1 METFAIYLLKSAIW
15 LSGFTLV
22 YLFFLRNERFFVLN
36 RYYLISGVL
45 ISFLFP
51 LISVHYSVE
60 MPAIPKVDP
69 VDLGQQLNPLV
80 SQAQQV
86 IPEKIFDY
94 RIILLL
100 LYLSGL
106 LFFAFRKILHVW
118 SLFHTINKADINKLG
133 EAKLIR
139 ASGFSNSFSFFNYV
153 FINPS
158 VSETETKEIMNHE
171 LVHINQK
178 HWLDLLLTEMLC
190 LLQWAN
196 PFVWIYTRFIRL
208 NHEYLADEAALQRTA
223 DPAIYRATLL
233 NQMFKSPVFSLSNSF
248 NYSLNKNRFDMMK
261 KIIASP
267 YRKMKVFLVL
277 PVFAIVFY
285 SFAKPEYNYAEPT
298 DNFITIYQS
307 PAIVAKDVKGVV
319 LKEDGTPFQAVPIV
333 VTGTAIRAITDAS
346 GNFTITEV
354 PEDAFLVFSFR
365 GYKTQVLKAQFT
377 SVMNV
382 KMVKDPE
389 YQVPPDAPFNRST
402 DGSPVKALIVID
414 GVINESMG
422 IEGMKSINPNDIAS
436 VNVLKN
442 ESATTKYGEKGKDG
456 VIEVTTK
463 KNQPIVVVDDVVSEK
478 NRNEV
483 MTELR
488 DQVGQVKSLLPK
500 EATDK
505 YGEKGKNGA
514 IEIMTYKRAAELGI
528 KIPFRRRNPEDF
540 PTFRGDRF
548 SSFDNW
554 VISQIKYPPEATTKG
569 IEGWAHVSYTVEKDG
584 SLSNIKFTGAT
595 NPIFGD
601 LIVKIVESSPRWDP
615 AKNSEATEPFTSQI
629 SVKFVLPD
637 KVVQDEAPFV
647 VVEQMPMYPGG
658 DSELLKYIEE
668 HTQYPAEAKAN
679 DKQGRVIV
687 RFIVN
692 SEGKVEDV
700 TVLKGIDP
708 LLDAEAV
715 RVVNTLPN
723 FIPGRQGGKAVSVYY
738 MVPITFTLK

>member
-1 METFAIYLLKSAIW
+1 METFAIYLMKSAIW
-15 LSGFTLV
+15 LTGFTLV

-60 MPAIPKVDP
+60 MPALPKADP
-69 VDLGQQLNPLV
+69 VDLGQTLNPLY

-86 IPEKIFDY
+86 IPEKLFDY

-100 LYLSGL
+100 LYMSGV
-106 LFFAFRKILHVW
+106 LFFAFRKILHVR
-118 SLFHTINKADINKLG
+118 SLYRTINKADINKLG

-139 ASGFSNSFSFFNYV
+139 TSGYSNSFSFFNYV
-153 FINPS
+153 FISPS

-171 LVHINQK
+171 LVHISQK
-178 HWLDLLLTEMLC
+178 HWLDLLLTELLC

-223 DPAIYRATLL
+223 NPAVYRATLL

-261 KIIASP
+261 KIITSP
-267 YRKMKVFLVL
+267 YRKMKVLLVL

-285 SFAKPEYNYAEPT
+285 AFATPEYHYPQQDDNYL
-298 DNFITIYQS
+298 TIYQS
-307 PAIVAKDVKGVV
+307 PAIVAKDVKGNV
-319 LKEDGTPFQAVPIV
+319 LKEDGTPFQSVPIM
-333 VTGTAIRAITDAS
+333 VTGTSLRAVTDAS

-354 PEDAFLVFSFR
+354 PDDAFLVFSFR

-382 KMVKDPE
+382 KMMKDLE
-389 YQVPPDAPFNRST
+389 YQVPPAAPFNKRIT

-414 GVINESMG
+414 GVINENKG
-422 IEGMKSINPNDIAS
+422 IESINPNDIAS

-442 ESATTKYGEKGKDG
+442 ESATAKYGEKGKDG

-463 KNQPIVVVDDVVSEK
+463 KNQPIVVVDDVVSAK
-478 NRNEV
+478 NRNED
-483 MTELR
+483 T
-488 DQVGQVKSLLPK
+488 
-500 EATDK
+500 
-505 YGEKGKNGA
+505 
-514 IEIMTYKRAAELGI
+514 
-528 KIPFRRRNPEDF
+528 
-540 PTFRGDRF
+540 
-548 SSFDNW
+548 
-554 VISQIKYPPEATTKG
+554 
-569 IEGWAHVSYTVEKDG
+569 
-584 SLSNIKFTGAT
+584 
-595 NPIFGD
+595 
-601 LIVKIVESSPRWDP
+601 
-615 AKNSEATEPFTSQI
+615 
-629 SVKFVLPD
+629 
-637 KVVQDEAPFV
+637 FV

-658 DSELLKYIEE
+658 DSELLKYIAD

-679 DKQGRVIV
+679 NKQGRVII
-687 RFIVN
+687 RFIVD
-692 SEGKVEDV
+692 SEGKVEDA

-715 RVVNTLPN
+715 RVVSELPN

-738 MVPITFTLK
+738 MCPVTFTLN